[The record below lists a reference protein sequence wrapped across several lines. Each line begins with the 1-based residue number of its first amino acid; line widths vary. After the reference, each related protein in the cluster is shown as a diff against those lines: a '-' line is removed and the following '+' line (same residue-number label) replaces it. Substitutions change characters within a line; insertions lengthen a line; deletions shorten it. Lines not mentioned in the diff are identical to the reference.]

1 MGCRQRLLWLWL
13 TLSEASGSS
22 VGNVTVASEA
32 PSWNYLAAQAEATPT
47 GARLR
52 AELTEREAGG
62 GPPHTDAKL
71 RLFGERKEDVRVVF
85 YRDSAGWCPYC
96 QKVKL
101 PPKMLPALCES
112 SARCCRPVRV
122 ISEFINHSSTIHQPF
137 INTSLHHAQL
147 CHQSVRQEK
156 ASRAHPTSLY
166 PSTSRPHP
174 TSFCSFF
181 FFASPCLHTH
191 I

>member
-122 ISEFINHSSTIHQPF
+122 ISEFINHSSTIHQLIPPPRSALSSVCAAREGIACASNKPLPIHQPPAPDVF
-137 INTSLHHAQL
+137 LFFFLFCISL
-147 CHQSVRQEK
+147 S
-156 ASRAHPTSLY
+156 
-166 PSTSRPHP
+166 PHP
-174 TSFCSFF
+174 
-181 FFASPCLHTH
+181 HM